1 MDSKKLYIY
10 DGPVESFNACIDQK
24 WTAETYAVS
33 EKKAL
38 SQLKYRYK
46 REYGLVANARI
57 NLPGKIKET

>member
-10 DGPVESFNACIDQK
+10 DGPVELFDACIDQK

-57 NLPGKIKET
+57 NLPGEIKEA